1 MFSLKK
7 KKEIRLLC
15 FHFFFMLMI
24 SRTETEITV
33 RLSWVSHSGSSNID
47 RYRNKTAATF
57 THDLKC
63 IITFKCDH
71 HYISIFKSKRP
82 SAFLGKKNLSA
93 TNTWGKGIHHQWKI
107 WTTAGLSS
115 GNSVEFL
122 FVCVFIYSHK
132 GYEDVRN
139 SIYQRFCKSSS
150 V

>member
-24 SRTETEITV
+24 SRIETEITV

-47 RYRNKTAATF
+47 CYRNKTAATF
-57 THDLKC
+57 TQDLKC

-82 SAFLGKKNLSA
+82 SAFLGKKKSFRNKYMRKRYPPSMKNL
-93 TNTWGKGIHHQWKI
+93 NNCRFKQWK
-107 WTTAGLSS
+107 
-115 GNSVEFL
+115 
-122 FVCVFIYSHK
+122 
-132 GYEDVRN
+132 
-139 SIYQRFCKSSS
+139 
-150 V
+150 